1 MSDTTSTFSTTN
13 NSFTTKSF
21 LESNSLIAKFAFLL
35 LVVFI
40 FVIILR
46 LFITI
51 LPKLLTRNRSPRLLT
66 GMVSAKELIVFPQD
80 PSDRDA
86 VTIYRSMDAKNGIEF
101 TWSVW
106 LYIDNLQ
113 YLEGKFKHVFH
124 KGNSN
129 TKPNGL
135 NYPNNAPGLY
145 LAPYK
150 NNLLVLM
157 NTFNNIEEEIAI
169 NDIPIRKWVNVIIRC
184 RNTVLDVY
192 INGTIKRSVTLN
204 GIPRQNFGEV
214 YVGMNGGFDG
224 DISNLWYYNYAIG
237 TGEIQKIVGKGPNT
251 KVIGNIDKN
260 NSSDYLSL
268 RWYFSGNKD
277 LYNP

>member
-1 MSDTTSTFSTTN
+1 MSDATSTFSTMN

-129 TKPNGL
+129 VKPNGL

-237 TGEIQKIVGKGPNT
+237 TSEIQKIVSKGPNT
-251 KVIGNIDKN
+251 KVIGNINRN